1 MSRKTILR
9 SAESLPSK
17 SDIIKG
23 EVVVNTS
30 KGDESLS
37 FINNEGELVTIGK
50 GGNAPSDA
58 KDITFSGEHKNEA
71 LNGKN
76 VEDSIL
82 QIEDEILKNEN
93 TVAASLNNLSERI
106 DAGSGKI
113 DIIKKA
119 DGTALAINPSDK
131 SVSLPDYALKSE
143 IADEQIQSDWM
154 QTDESK
160 KDFIKNRPDW
170 VKAETK
176 PSYSSNEISYDST
189 HAIPELSG
197 TTVEKAIDGIESAIL
212 AKDKAINDKVDAL
225 KLGDTNKIE
234 AIKRNGETLPI
245 NDSDKSVDIIVPTK
259 ASDIQYDGNG
269 KTVANVIS
277 EIEQAINDNKA
288 AADVKISELEQSTTA
303 NTTKLSGIEDNAQ
316 KNVNADWDETDD
328 KLDSYILHK
337 PLLKTAA
344 FQDIASTGNAN
355 SSQVVMGSDTRL
367 TDSRKAADVYDWAK
381 AETKPSYTCDEVGAL
396 SKDLKGA
403 SNGVAELDSNGKVPA
418 SQLPSYVDDVIDGY
432 FFEGKFYTDEV
443 HSEEIPSESGKI
455 YIDLTTE
462 KTYRWSGTLF
472 AVISETIALGETETT
487 AFQGNLGKIAY
498 DHSQITSGNP
508 HKVTKAEVGLDKVEN
523 KSASDIISEIPLS
536 TIDSNG
542 LMSKEDKAK
551 FNNMVNC
558 LIVTQAEYDALES
571 KESNTVYFIK
581 GA

>member
-23 EVVVNTS
+23 EVVVNTT

-37 FINNEGELVTIGK
+37 FINSDGEIVTIGK
-50 GGNAPSDA
+50 GGSMPSDA

-113 DIIKKA
+113 DIIKVH
-119 DGTALAINPSDK
+119 DGSALAVNPSDK
-131 SVSLPDYALKSE
+131 SVTLPEYALKSE
-143 IADEQIQSDWM
+143 IADEQIQSDWA

-160 KDFIKNRPDW
+160 KDFIKNRPEW
-170 VKAETK
+170 IKAENK
-176 PSYSSNEISYDST
+176 PSYASNEISYEKSHT
-189 HAIPELSG
+189 LSGLSG
-197 TTVEKAIDGIESAIL
+197 TTVESTIDGIESIIQSN
-212 AKDKAINDKVDAL
+212 DDAINKKVDEL
-225 KLGDTNKIE
+225 QLGDTNKIE
-234 AIKRNGETLPI
+234 VIKRNGEVLTI
-245 NDSDKSVDIIVPTK
+245 DATDKSISINVPTK
-259 ASDIQYDGNG
+259 ASEIQYDDSG

-277 EIEQAINDNKA
+277 EIEQATA
-288 AADVKISELEQSTTA
+288 A
-303 NTTKLSGIEDNAQ
+303 NTTKLSGIDDGAQ
-316 KNVNADWDETDD
+316 KNVNPDWDETND
-328 KLDSYILHK
+328 KLDTYILHK

-355 SSQVVMGSDTRL
+355 SLQVVMGNDTRL
-367 TDSRKAADVYDWAK
+367 TDSRKAADVYEWAK
-381 AETKPSYTCDEVGAL
+381 AETKPSYTYDEVGAL

-403 SNGVAELDSNGKVPA
+403 NNGVAELDSNGKVPA

-432 FFEGKFYTDEV
+432 LFEGKFYADET
-443 HSEEIPSESGKI
+443 HSEEVFGESGKI
-455 YIDLTTE
+455 YIDLATE
-462 KTYRWSGTLF
+462 KTYRWSGSIF
-472 AVISETIALGETETT
+472 VVISETIALGETETT

-508 HKVTKAEVGLDKVEN
+508 HKVTKTDVGLDKVEN
-523 KSASDIISEIPLS
+523 KSASDIINEIPLS
-536 TIDSNG
+536 TIDNNG
-542 LMSKEDKAK
+542 LMSKEDKAR
-551 FNNMVNC
+551 FDNIVNC

-571 KESNTVYFIK
+571 KEANTIYFIK